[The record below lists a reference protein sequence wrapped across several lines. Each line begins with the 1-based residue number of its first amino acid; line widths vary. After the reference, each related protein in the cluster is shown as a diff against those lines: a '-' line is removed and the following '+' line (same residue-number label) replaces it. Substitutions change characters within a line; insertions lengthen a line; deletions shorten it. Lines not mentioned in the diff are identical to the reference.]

1 MLSPCFNAGCFVRE
15 RWLFRMRTMAVPCV
29 NDGCSGDGRRE
40 AVFCM
45 ITVKPMCMI
54 QTVTN
59 IWRFYRDGFR
69 AMTWGRVLWAIILL
83 KLFIMFVILKLFFFP
98 DFIRE
103 SSGGLDEDDF
113 VSRELIERRAP
124 GN

>member
-1 MLSPCFNAGCFVRE
+1 
-15 RWLFRMRTMAVPCV
+15 MRTMAVPCV

-113 VSRELIERRAP
+113 VSRELIERRVP